1 MFAPLLPPLS
11 TATTTLAPTT
21 TSSHSKSG
29 SAHFPA
35 NSVQPAGAGGGT
47 CPYPRQHVP
56 ASTKDKIRRGVE
68 LFKENKDLETSLKL
82 LKEAEQ
88 ECSFEICD
96 PLLYVNLANVHQ
108 RLGDMDAAAKLRAQV
123 LIKMRQELETS
134 LTSSSGSS
142 STSCSASV
150 EERRE
155 EFLVSATKLCTSLA
169 AHHRNIQKV
178 IEEIHNAYEVVEDV
192 TAKNDEEVTP
202 QDLLLDLCTW
212 ANTFNEVPL
221 LAADAL
227 MKDAL
232 GEKATAEKLFRVLR
246 DRLWDSYEDA
256 NKNGMGEI
264 KSPERAIGS
273 FLSLTLPYARQICR
287 GDDTPPRRIKKDYT
301 LEDLRTKYYPFPYTW
316 GEEDASEK
324 AAISKIEREGCTID
338 RRVNLTTKELLRQY
352 IDKGKPVIIGDLLKD
367 WPGRVQCSRAKLL
380 ASHGDD
386 HVRAKVSPDIVAY
399 GNQDT
404 REGRGKEDEEEEE
417 KLGEEMD
424 LRSYIFLIDEL
435 QMARNHSSS
444 ERVPLYLFT
453 RDWKKWMLDCFQ
465 DLELFNSSVF
475 NRKEER
481 QKLSFFFL
489 GATGTWTDYH
499 YHSNAY
505 NVVAYGAKEWLLFP
519 PSLNLDTNM
528 RAEWHSL
535 PKNRRESYMKH
546 YNPLRC
552 VQYAGEVLVVPSYWP
567 HAVRNHGVV
576 LGTASE
582 VSDTRGRKERTMSQK
597 RSKKKAKRKSRPA
610 KRRQK
615 KK

>member
-1 MFAPLLPPLS
+1 MRLIRLGFALLVSFFLPMMMFAPLLPPLS

-108 RLGDMDAAAKLRAQV
+108 RLGDMDAVWASIATMGHSERKCIKSISRKAQSTGANQDAARV
-123 LIKMRQELETS
+123 
-134 LTSSSGSS
+134 
-142 STSCSASV
+142 
-150 EERRE
+150 
-155 EFLVSATKLCTSLA
+155 
-169 AHHRNIQKV
+169 RNIVNVVIWKQQYLVFCIGGGEKRRVSSFSYFFTAV

-386 HVRAKVSPDIVAY
+386 HVRAKISPDIVAY

-435 QMARNHSSS
+435 QMVAASIPYHA
-444 ERVPLYLFT
+444 V
-453 RDWKKWMLDCFQ
+453 
-465 DLELFNSSVF
+465 
-475 NRKEER
+475 
-481 QKLSFFFL
+481 L
-489 GATGTWTDYH
+489 GDGGVSAISPVATG
-499 YHSNAY
+499 
-505 NVVAYGAKEWLLFP
+505 
-519 PSLNLDTNM
+519 
-528 RAEWHSL
+528 
-535 PKNRRESYMKH
+535 REGG
-546 YNPLRC
+546 RE
-552 VQYAGEVLVVPSYWP
+552 GE
-567 HAVRNHGVV
+567 G
-576 LGTASE
+576 
-582 VSDTRGRKERTMSQK
+582 K
-597 RSKKKAKRKSRPA
+597 SKGEKIL
-610 KRRQK
+610 
-615 KK
+615 